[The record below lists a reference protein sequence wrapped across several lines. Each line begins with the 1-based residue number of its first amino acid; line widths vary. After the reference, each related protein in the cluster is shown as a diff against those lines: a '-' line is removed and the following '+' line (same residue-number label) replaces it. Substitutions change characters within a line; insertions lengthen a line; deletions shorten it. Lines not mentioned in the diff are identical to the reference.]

1 MPDVTESWIPKTKL
15 TFNLTYS
22 YTTALMIVFSSL
34 QIRRG
39 VRVLLDNAT
48 ATINPGQKVG
58 LVGKNGC
65 GKSTLLSLL
74 KNEISADAG
83 SFNYPSNWSLAWV
96 NQETPALSKP
106 AIDYVIDG
114 DREFRQLESD
124 LTRANEADDGN
135 AIATLHGKLDAI
147 QAWTMQSRAASLLNG
162 LGFTQDQLQRPVSD
176 FSGGW
181 RMRLNLAQALI
192 CRSDLL
198 LLDEPTNHLDLDAV
212 IWLERWL
219 KSYQGTL
226 ILISHDRDFLD
237 PVVDKI
243 LHIEQQTIFE
253 YTGNYSSFEIQRATK
268 LSQQQS
274 MFENQQQKVAHL
286 QSFIDRF
293 KAKASKAKQAQ
304 SRIKMLERM
313 ELIAPAHVDNPFTF
327 SFRAPESLPNPLLNM
342 EKVSAGYG
350 ERTILDSIK
359 LNLVPGSRI
368 GLLGRNGA
376 GKSTLIKLLAGELA
390 PLKGDIGLAK
400 GIKLGYFAQH
410 QLEFL
415 RADESPLQHLVRLAP
430 KVLEQQLRDYLGGF
444 GFQGDKVTEN
454 TERFSGGE
462 KARLVLALIVWQRP
476 NLLLL
481 DEPTNHLDLDMRQA
495 LTEALIDFEG
505 ALVVVSHDRHL
516 LRSTTDDL
524 YLVHDGKVE
533 AFDGDLE
540 DYQQWLSDQ
549 QKQTSAAAEPKQ
561 ESGNSAQA
569 RKDQKRREAELRTQ
583 TQPLRKQIE
592 KLEKQMEKLNA
603 QLAEAEAKLA
613 DATLY
618 EQSRKTE
625 LTAALQQQA
634 EAKSAL
640 EECEMA
646 WLDAQE
652 QLEAMLTA

>member
-1 MPDVTESWIPKTKL
+1 
-15 TFNLTYS
+15 
-22 YTTALMIVFSSL
+22 MIVFSSL

-39 VRVLLDNAT
+39 TRVLLDNAS

-74 KNEISADAG
+74 KGEISADAG
-83 SFNYPSNWSLAWV
+83 NVTFPGNWSLAWV
-96 NQETPALSKP
+96 NQETPALDIP
-106 AIDYVIDG
+106 ALEYVLDG
-114 DREFRQLESD
+114 DREFRQLETD
-124 LTRANEADDGN
+124 LADANARNDGN
-135 AIATLHGKLDAI
+135 AIALLHGKLDAI
-147 QAWTMQSRAASLLNG
+147 QAWTIRPRAASLLHG
-162 LGFTQDQLQRPVSD
+162 LGFSQSQLQEPVKS

-181 RMRLNLAQALI
+181 RMRLNLAQALL

-237 PVVDKI
+237 PIVDKI
-243 LHIEQQTIFE
+243 LHIEQEQLFE
-253 YTGNYSSFEIQRATK
+253 YTGNYSSFELQRATK
-268 LSQQQS
+268 LSQQQALYES
-274 MFENQQQKVAHL
+274 QQAKVAHL
-286 QSFIDRF
+286 QHYIDRF
-293 KAKASKAKQAQ
+293 RAKATKAKQAQ

-313 ELIAPAHVDNPFTF
+313 ELIAPAHVDNPFRF
-327 SFRAPESLPNPLLNM
+327 SFRLPESLPNPLLRM

-350 ERTILDSIK
+350 ERTVLNSIK

-376 GKSTLIKLLAGELA
+376 GKSTLIKLLAGELTPQHGEVA
-390 PLKGDIGLAK
+390 LAK
-400 GIKLGYFAQH
+400 GVKLGYFAQH
-410 QLEFL
+410 QLEYL
-415 RADESPLQHLVRLAP
+415 RADESPLQHLTRLAERET
-430 KVLEQQLRDYLGGF
+430 EQQLRDYLGGF
-444 GFQGDKVTEN
+444 GFHGDKVSEATQ
-454 TERFSGGE
+454 RFSGGE

-524 YLVHDGKVE
+524 YLVHDGQVE
-533 AFDGDLE
+533 PFNGDLE
-540 DYQQWLSDQ
+540 DYQQWMIDLQ
-549 QKQTSAAAEPKQ
+549 RQENQQ
-561 ESGNSAQA
+561 ESAPKSAEGTVNNAQS
-569 RKDQKRREAELRTQ
+569 RKDQKRREADFRSQ
-583 TQPLRKQIE
+583 TQPVRKLIAQME
-592 KLEKQMEKLNA
+592 QQMEKLGA
-603 QLAEAEAKLA
+603 QLAALEEKLS
-613 DATLY
+613 DSGLY
-618 EQSRKTE
+618 DTDRKAE
-625 LTAALQQQA
+625 LTQCLQQQTQT
-634 EAKSAL
+634 KTAL
-640 EECEMA
+640 EAAEMT

-652 QLEAMLTA
+652 QLEQMTKAFEEG

>member
-1 MPDVTESWIPKTKL
+1 
-15 TFNLTYS
+15 
-22 YTTALMIVFSSL
+22 MIVFSSL

-65 GKSTLLSLL
+65 GKSTLLALL
-74 KNEISADAG
+74 KNEISADG
-83 SFNYPSNWSLAWV
+83 GNFTYPGNWQLAWV
-96 NQETPALSKP
+96 NQETPALSEP
-106 AIDYVIDG
+106 ALDYVIDG
-114 DREFRQLESD
+114 DREYRKLEAE
-124 LTRANEADDGN
+124 LNAANERNDGH
-135 AIATLHGKLDAI
+135 AIATVHGKLDAI
-147 QAWTMQSRAASLLNG
+147 DAWTIRSRASSLLHG
-162 LGFTQDQLQRPVSD
+162 LGFSNEQLERPVSD

-212 IWLERWL
+212 IWLEKWL

-243 LHIEQQTIFE
+243 IHIEQQNMFE
-253 YTGNYSSFEIQRATK
+253 YTGNYSSFERQRATR
-268 LSQQQS
+268 LAQQQAMYESQQQR
-274 MFENQQQKVAHL
+274 VAHL
-286 QSFIDRF
+286 QSFVDRF

-313 ELIAPAHVDNPFTF
+313 EMIAPAHVDNPFHF
-327 SFRAPESLPNPLLNM
+327 SFREPESLPNPLLKM

-350 ERTILDSIK
+350 DRIILDSIK

-376 GKSTLIKLLAGELA
+376 GKSTLIKLLAGELN
-390 PLKGDIGLAK
+390 PVSGEIGLAK

-415 RADESPLQHLVRLAP
+415 RADESPIQHLARLAP
-430 KVLEQQLRDYLGGF
+430 QEMEQKLRDYLGGF

-495 LTEALIDFEG
+495 LTKALIEFEG

-516 LRSTTDDL
+516 IRSTTDDL

-533 AFDGDLE
+533 PFDGDLE
-540 DYQQWLSDQ
+540 DYQQWLTDV
-549 QKQTSAAAEPKQ
+549 QKQENQPEESAKENA
-561 ESGNSAQA
+561 NSAQA

-583 TQPLRKQIE
+583 TQPLRKEIAR
-592 KLEKQMEKLNA
+592 LEKEMEKLNA
-603 QLAEAEAKLA
+603 TLAAVEEKLG
-613 DATLY
+613 DSELY
-618 EQSRKTE
+618 DQSRKAE
-625 LTAALQQQA
+625 LTDCLQTQA
-634 EAKSAL
+634 KTKSSL

-652 QLEAMLTA
+652 QLEAMLQAD

>member
-1 MPDVTESWIPKTKL
+1 
-15 TFNLTYS
+15 
-22 YTTALMIVFSSL
+22 MIVFSSL

-65 GKSTLLSLL
+65 GKSTLLALL
-74 KNEISADAG
+74 KNEISADGG
-83 SFNYPSNWSLAWV
+83 SFTYPGNWQLAWV
-96 NQETPALSKP
+96 NQETPALKVP
-106 AIDYVIDG
+106 ALDYVIDG
-114 DREFRQLESD
+114 DREYRQLEAE
-124 LTRANEADDGN
+124 LQRANERDDGH
-135 AIATLHGKLDAI
+135 AIATVHGKLDAI
-147 QAWTMQSRAASLLNG
+147 DAWTIRSRASSLLHG
-162 LGFTQDQLQRPVSD
+162 LGFSNEQLERPVSD

-212 IWLERWL
+212 IWLEKWL

-237 PVVDKI
+237 PVVGKI
-243 LHIEQQTIFE
+243 IHIEQETMFE
-253 YTGNYSSFEIQRATK
+253 YTGNYSSFEIQRSTRLA
-268 LSQQQS
+268 QQQS
-274 MFENQQQKVAHL
+274 MFESQQQKVAHL

-304 SRIKMLERM
+304 SRVKMLERM
-313 ELIAPAHVDNPFTF
+313 EMIAPAHVDNPFHF
-327 SFRAPESLPNPLLNM
+327 SFRAPESLPNPLLKM

-350 ERTILDSIK
+350 ERVILDSIK

-376 GKSTLIKLLAGELA
+376 GKSTLIKMLAGELA
-390 PLKGDIGLAK
+390 PISGDIGLAK

-415 RADESPLQHLVRLAP
+415 RADESPIQHLARLAP
-430 KVLEQQLRDYLGGF
+430 QELEQKLRDYLGGF
-444 GFQGDKVTEN
+444 GFQGDKVTEH
-454 TERFSGGE
+454 TARFSGGE

-495 LTEALIDFEG
+495 LTEALIEFEG

-533 AFDGDLE
+533 PFDGDLD
-540 DYQQWLSDQ
+540 DYQQWLTDV
-549 QKQTSAAAEPKQ
+549 QKQENQPTEASKDNA
-561 ESGNSAQA
+561 NSAQA

-583 TQPLRKQIE
+583 TQPLRKEITR
-592 KLEKQMEKLNA
+592 LEKEMEKLNA
-603 QLAEAEAKLA
+603 ELAQAEE
-613 DATLY
+613 TLGDSGLY
-618 EQSRKTE
+618 DQARKAE
-625 LTAALQQQA
+625 LTACLQQQA
-634 EAKSAL
+634 SAKSGL

-646 WLDAQE
+646 WLEAQE
-652 QLEAMLTA
+652 QLEQMLQEG

>member
-1 MPDVTESWIPKTKL
+1 
-15 TFNLTYS
+15 
-22 YTTALMIVFSSL
+22 MIVFSAL

-39 VRVLLDNAT
+39 TNVLLDNAT

-74 KNEISADAG
+74 KGEISSDAG
-83 SFNYPSNWSLAWV
+83 NATFPSNWALAWV

-106 AIDYVIDG
+106 ALEYVIDG
-114 DREFRQLESD
+114 DREYRQLESELAD
-124 LTRANEADDGN
+124 ANARNDGN
-135 AIATLHGKLDAI
+135 AIALLHGKLDAI
-147 QAWTMQSRAASLLNG
+147 QAWSIPARASSLLHG
-162 LGFTQDQLQRPVSD
+162 LGFSQEQLMRPVSD

-181 RMRLNLAQALI
+181 RMRLNLAQALV

-219 KSYQGTL
+219 KSYEGTL
-226 ILISHDRDFLD
+226 VLISHDRDFLD

-243 LHIEQQTIFE
+243 IHIEQQTMFE
-253 YTGNYSSFEIQRATK
+253 YTGNYSSFERQRGAK
-268 LSQQQS
+268 LAQQQALFQSQQ
-274 MFENQQQKVAHL
+274 EKVAHL
-286 QSFIDRF
+286 QKYIDRF
-293 KAKASKAKQAQ
+293 RAQATKAKQAQ

-313 ELIAPAHVDNPFTF
+313 ELIAPAHVDNPFSF
-327 SFRAPESLPNPLLNM
+327 SFRAPESLPNPLLKM
-342 EKVSAGYG
+342 ERVTAGYG
-350 ERTILDSIK
+350 ERIILDAIK

-376 GKSTLIKLLAGELA
+376 GKSTLIKLLAGELDA
-390 PLKGDIGLAK
+390 LDGKVGLAK

-410 QLEFL
+410 QLEYL
-415 RADESPLQHLVRLAP
+415 RADESPLQHLSRIAP

-444 GFQGDKVTEN
+444 GFQGDKVSEI

-516 LRSTTDDL
+516 LRATTDDL
-524 YLVHDGKVE
+524 YLVHDGKVDVFE
-533 AFDGDLE
+533 GDLE
-540 DYQQWLSDQ
+540 DYQQWLSDL
-549 QKQTSAAAEPKQ
+549 QKQAQQDAAPKQ
-561 ESGNSAQA
+561 DNGNSAQS
-569 RKDQKRREAELRTQ
+569 RKDQKRRDAELRAQ
-583 TQPLRKQIE
+583 TQPLRKEIE
-592 KLEKQMEKLNA
+592 KLEKQMVKWQSQLSDAEA
-603 QLAEAEAKLA
+603 QLADSAIY
-613 DATLY
+613 D
-618 EQSRKTE
+618 QSRKAD
-625 LTAALQQQA
+625 LNVALLRQA
-634 EAKSAL
+634 ESKAAL
-640 EECEMA
+640 EEVEMA

-652 QLEAMLTA
+652 QLEQMLAG